1 MSPTP
6 AKTSVTSTTAGK
18 AHNGIQVYHSLA
30 ELPNLRFPMLIDGA
44 CLVVCQKGSA
54 RAGVD
59 VTIRNVAASDI
70 IVLKPGHTLTSIST
84 SEDFQ
89 GFLITATRRR
99 LNELFPNIRFL
110 PLFSVRFN
118 ENPVVRLTDEELC
131 SLSLIHDLLRDH
143 LASPSRAFHSLT
155 LVSLCEV
162 LFFKTLSIYASRTD
176 LESPNTR
183 REELLNSFVR
193 LLEDNFR
200 HERSVTFYAD
210 KLFVTP
216 KHLSAV
222 LKEVNGS
229 TTRQWIDQ
237 RVIQEAKLMLRTTGL
252 EIQEISTQLHFA
264 NQSFF
269 GKYFKHLTGIS
280 PRQYRNNLSTQ

>member
-1 MSPTP
+1 MSHATP
-6 AKTSVTSTTAGK
+6 LNDQLNASEDRS
-18 AHNGIQVYHSLA
+18 GIRVFHSLS
-30 ELPNLRFPMLIDGA
+30 EIPDLRFPMRIEGA

-59 VTIRNVAASDI
+59 VTIRNVSASDI

-84 SEDFQ
+84 SDDFQ

-99 LNELFPNIRFL
+99 LTELFPNIRFL

-118 ENPVVRLTDEELC
+118 ENPVVRLTDEELR
-131 SLSLIHDLLRDH
+131 SLTLIHDLLRDH
-143 LASPSRAFHSLT
+143 LSAPSRAFHSLT

-183 REELLNSFVR
+183 REELLNSFMR

-200 HERSVTFYAD
+200 QERSVTFYAD
-210 KLFVTP
+210 RLFVTP

-222 LKEVNGS
+222 LKEVNGN

-252 EIQEISTQLHFA
+252 EIQEISSQLNFA

-269 GKYFKHLTGIS
+269 GKYFKHLTGYS
-280 PRQYRNNLSTQ
+280 PRHYRNSLSTQ

>member
-1 MSPTP
+1 MIHQSLSSR
-6 AKTSVTSTTAGK
+6 AVSTTETPPD
-18 AHNGIQVYHSLA
+18 IRVFHSLD
-30 ELPNLRFPMLIDGA
+30 ELPDLRFPMRIEGA

-59 VTIRNVAASDI
+59 VTIRNVGANDI

-84 SEDFQ
+84 SDDFQ

-99 LNELFPNIRFL
+99 LTELFPNIRFL

-118 ENPVVRLTDEELC
+118 ENPVVSLTDEELR
-131 SLSLIHDLLRDH
+131 SLSMIHDLLRDH
-143 LASPSRAFHSLT
+143 LASPSQAFHSLT

-176 LESPNTR
+176 LDSTNTR
-183 REELLNSFVR
+183 REELLNSFLK

-200 HERSVTFYAD
+200 QQRAVTFYAD

-222 LKEVNGS
+222 LKDVNGN

-237 RVIQEAKLMLRTTGL
+237 RVIQEAKLLLRTTGL
-252 EIQEISTQLHFA
+252 EIQEISSLLNFA

-269 GKYFKHLTGIS
+269 GKYFKHLTGYS
-280 PRQYRNNLSTQ
+280 PRHYRNNLSSQ

>member
-1 MSPTP
+1 MSHATP
-6 AKTSVTSTTAGK
+6 SDDQLNASEVRS
-18 AHNGIQVYHSLA
+18 GIRVFHSLS
-30 ELPNLRFPMLIDGA
+30 ELPDLRFPMRIEGA

-59 VTIRNVAASDI
+59 VTIRNVSASDI

-84 SEDFQ
+84 SDDFQ

-99 LNELFPNIRFL
+99 LTELFPNIRFL

-118 ENPVVRLTDEELC
+118 ENPVVRLTDEELR
-131 SLSLIHDLLRDH
+131 SLTLIHDLLRDH
-143 LASPSRAFHSLT
+143 LSSPSRAFHSLT

-183 REELLNSFVR
+183 REELLNSFMR

-210 KLFVTP
+210 RLFVTS

-222 LKEVNGS
+222 LKEVNGN

-252 EIQEISTQLHFA
+252 EIQEISSQLNFA

-269 GKYFKHLTGIS
+269 GKYFKHLTGYS
-280 PRQYRNNLSTQ
+280 PRHYRNSLSTQ